1 MTDDVKVVLP
11 LDIAGALVGL
21 IDSTAWVFADDVPKG
36 SHGRLVEARRL
47 ILEATRRRGPTC
59 APTKRGCGEGGGPVV
74 LPKTRRL

>member
-47 ILEATRRRGPTC
+47 ILEAV
-59 APTKRGCGEGGGPVV
+59 GGGPVV